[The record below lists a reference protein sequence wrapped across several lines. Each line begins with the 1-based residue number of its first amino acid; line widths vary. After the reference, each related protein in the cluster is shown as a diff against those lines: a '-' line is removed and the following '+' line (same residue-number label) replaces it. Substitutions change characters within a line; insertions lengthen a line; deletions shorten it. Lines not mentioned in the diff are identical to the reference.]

1 MDEKAHIASALLAA
15 ARTDSN
21 PGVRSVA
28 SGTLS
33 RTCDPSQ
40 VREVFEMLG
49 SDDPGMRRLAVHS
62 LANCRGGRAENAVLF
77 AVDDPDP
84 AVRKEAILALGNMG
98 DSQLVPKIMGGL
110 ERETSPEIIGETDP
124 RKDPSLKSWAVGA
137 LLRLADESCREVFVG
152 YLDHE
157 RPEIRAIAICV
168 LAKIGDPS
176 VLPPVRQQLDKEDLP
191 VQRAA
196 IEALGSLRDKDSV
209 SVLCEIVSDQ
219 WASPV
224 LICASA
230 AALKS
235 IGDKSAIEPLADAQ
249 RNAGEGIEKAVP
261 GFEDW
266 YWRHQIIARTAE
278 ALGGLD
284 AEWQIAPE
292 VLTKLVTLCRTQ
304 THASDAR
311 WVLED
316 VYRTDIGFATE
327 VLGEEEI
334 GSEGALLGVFMDV
347 DRLGRLLAEHEQG
360 RVRAAAAK
368 HLQALRDKNCLPKL
382 VEAMKHDRHPDVRRA
397 AAEALSAFREEG
409 LLADILDRIHREMVP
424 GVRAAAIRT
433 MTGIAG
439 PSAKEHLLKLTDDRA
454 AEVRRVA
461 LESLTRYQGQ
471 DVVHAL
477 IAAAKDPDP
486 NVRSAAA
493 LGIGMQR
500 AEGALSTMID
510 LLMNDRH
517 PAPRVSAAAALG
529 LMSSSVAVGSLAAA
543 LGKDVAASVRSQA
556 ARSLGEIGD
565 ASVVPKLEDAAR
577 VDPDAGV
584 RSHCVLA
591 LGRVAER
598 LFGD

>member
-15 ARTDSN
+15 AQTDSN

-33 RTCDPSQ
+33 RTCDPSR
-40 VREVFEMLG
+40 VPAVFEMLG

-62 LANCRGGRAENAVLF
+62 LANCRGEKAENAVLY

-98 DSQLVPKIMGGL
+98 DPGLVPKIMGAL

-124 RKDPSLKSWAVGA
+124 RKDPALKSWAVGV
-137 LLRLADESCREVFVG
+137 LLRLADEGSRSVFVN
-152 YLDHE
+152 YLTHD
-157 RPEIRAIAICV
+157 RPEIRAIAV
-168 LAKIGDPS
+168 S
-176 VLPPVRQQLDKEDLP
+176 VLGKVGDASILPDIRRQVEDGNLP
-191 VQRAA
+191 VARAA
-196 IEALGSLRDKDSV
+196 VEALGGLRDQESV
-209 SVLCEIVSDQ
+209 SVLCEIISDRTVF
-219 WASPV
+219 PL
-224 LICASA
+224 LICTA
-230 AALKS
+230 AVALKA

-249 RNAGEGIEKAVP
+249 RNAAEGMEEATP

-266 YWRHQIIARTAE
+266 YWRHQVIARTAE
-278 ALGGLD
+278 ALGGLG
-284 AEWQIAPE
+284 AEWRIAPE

-304 THASDAR
+304 SHASDAR

-327 VLGEEEI
+327 ALGAEEM
-334 GSEGALLGVFMDV
+334 GSEQALLGVFKDAK
-347 DRLGRLLAEHEQG
+347 RLAQLLADHEEG

-368 HLQALRDKNCLPKL
+368 HLQSLRDGGSIPKL

-397 AAEALSAFREEG
+397 AAEALSAFRDPALTPE
-409 LLADILDRIHREMVP
+409 LLDRIHREMVP

-433 MTGIAG
+433 LAGIAG
-439 PSAKEHLLKLTDDRA
+439 ESAKGHLLDLVHDRA

-461 LESLTRYQGQ
+461 LESLTRFPGGE
-471 DVVHAL
+471 VLKAL
-477 IAAAKDPDP
+477 LGAAKDPDP

-500 AEGALSTMID
+500 AEAALSTMID

-543 LGKDVAASVRSQA
+543 LSKDATASVRSQA

-565 ASVVPKLEDAAR
+565 ASVVAKLEDAAK

-591 LGRVAER
+591 LGRIAER
-598 LFGD
+598 LFGN